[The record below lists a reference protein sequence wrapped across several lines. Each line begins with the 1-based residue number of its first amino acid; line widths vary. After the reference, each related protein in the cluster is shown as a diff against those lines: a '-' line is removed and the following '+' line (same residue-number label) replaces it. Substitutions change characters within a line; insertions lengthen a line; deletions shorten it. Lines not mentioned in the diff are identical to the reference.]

1 MGNRVLMQVVTGRG
15 KEFGPTLYC
24 HRTGDEAPQ
33 VCERLAKRMQDQ
45 PGDIGYATARLVQ
58 EAINGRDGYR
68 SFSVDNADEVLT
80 RDGSPG
86 DAGCIL
92 IHADKGYA
100 WEPLCG
106 YHRADW
112 LRGKW
117 GDLHQR
123 IHGTPAP
130 AVTSEDED

>member
-1 MGNRVLMQVVTGRG
+1 MGDRVLIQVVAGHG

-24 HRTGDEAPQ
+24 HWTGEEAPA
-33 VCERLAKRMQDQ
+33 VCERLAKRMADR
-45 PGDIGYATARLVQ
+45 PNDIGYATARLVQ
-58 EAINGRDGYR
+58 EAVGQCDGSL
-68 SFSVDNADEVLT
+68 SFGVDNADKALT
-80 RDGSPG
+80 REDSPG

-106 YHRADW
+106 YHRNKW
-112 LRGKW
+112 LRGEW
-117 GDLHQR
+117 GEHHQR
-123 IHGTPAP
+123 IHGKPAP